1 MVINGGG
8 LGVTEASLIRS
19 NLFLVNQGKVVLHII
34 QQFVFCGLKCVNV
47 RILMKVGI
55 ENFINKTVFTKDFL
69 KAPCTVCVIVPGQ
82 IKVHRICLFCEVFLK
97 TSTTSV
103 FFSLKNVK
111 ERKTL

>member
-1 MVINGGG
+1 MVLKAVPCLFDEALWLLMGG

-19 NLFLVNQGKVVLHII
+19 NLFLVNQGEVVLHII

-55 ENFINKTVFTKDFL
+55 KNFINKTVFTKDFL

-82 IKVHRICLFCEVFLK
+82 IKVNPATPSASYLSFL
-97 TSTTSV
+97 
-103 FFSLKNVK
+103 
-111 ERKTL
+111 

>member
-1 MVINGGG
+1 M
-8 LGVTEASLIRS
+8 
-19 NLFLVNQGKVVLHII
+19 VLHII

-55 ENFINKTVFTKDFL
+55 KNFINKTVFTKDFL

-82 IKVHRICLFCEVFLK
+82 IKVNPATKCIVFVFFCEFFFFK

-103 FFSLKNVK
+103 FFLPEKLQGKKNIVIVLC
-111 ERKTL
+111 ELLQYFSIC

>member
-1 MVINGGG
+1 MVLKAVPCLFDEALWLLMGGG

-55 ENFINKTVFTKDFL
+55 KNFINKTVFTKDFL
-69 KAPCTVCVIVPGQ
+69 KAPCTVCVMVPGQ
-82 IKVHRICLFCEVFLK
+82 IKVNPATPSASYLSFL
-97 TSTTSV
+97 
-103 FFSLKNVK
+103 
-111 ERKTL
+111 